1 MLARAAASCLHVQRP
16 LLARRAMRQGHSA
29 VRTSAAGKDECMR
42 SISDNGQVSILVVR
56 GTELVQ
62 EVSEWGAGVGSLGTP
77 QHYLPRYF
85 CFGRNLL

>member
-16 LLARRAMRQGHSA
+16 LLVRRAVRQAHSA
-29 VRTSAAGKDECMR
+29 VRASAAGKDECMR

-62 EVSEWGAGVGSLGTP
+62 EVSGRGAGLGRLGARHHCP
-77 QHYLPRYF
+77 KGFPF
-85 CFGRNLL
+85 CLLEN